1 MFEKIPA
8 GKPKQA
14 RFTKAQQKAM
24 AEAVPIEEEEAEGSS
39 HFFPPSHSISPPI

>member
-1 MFEKIPA
+1 MFEKIPP

-24 AEAVPIEEEEAEGSS
+24 AEAAPVEEEEADGSPLS
-39 HFFPPSHSISPPI
+39 FTSLLTFLPF